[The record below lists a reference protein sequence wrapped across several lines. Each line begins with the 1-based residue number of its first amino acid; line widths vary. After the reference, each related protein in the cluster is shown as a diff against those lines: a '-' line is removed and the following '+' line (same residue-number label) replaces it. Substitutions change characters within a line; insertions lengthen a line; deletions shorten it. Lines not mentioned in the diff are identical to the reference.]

1 MQVMLTLFHHSAPK
15 WLNDPHSEYGDF
27 GGWPSANATEQFVNF
42 AEVVIDGLGA
52 EVDYWTIFN
61 EPHVYTILTHCAGVW
76 PPGKDF
82 SMFNALH
89 CFSPFGDYAKA
100 LSNMATA
107 HKAVYDSL
115 HQRFPNAKVRL
126 ASSACFKGGGR
137 LPPWWV
143 TMSEPC
149 AHGLRGLGHS
159 LRGVHTQCA
168 HSVHAHDPNRKLARA
183 TGGGGA
189 PRGVRDGAR
198 RDGHPR
204 RSVQPLHVHV
214 LVRGPDPHALRLHRP
229 QLLRPGALASAPS
242 PRVGDTARR
251 APCSV
256 YDPKPLSEQ
265 HLHTRHQPTPSFALA
280 RPRLTLAWSLCV
292 GRSSSTATA

>member
-89 CFSPFGDYAKA
+89 CFSLFGDYAKA

-126 ASSACFKGGGR
+126 ASSACFKGGGVGSH
-137 LPPWWV
+137 PG
-143 TMSEPC
+143 
-149 AHGLRGLGHS
+149 GLR
-159 LRGVHTQCA
+159 
-168 HSVHAHDPNRKLARA
+168 
-183 TGGGGA
+183 
-189 PRGVRDGAR
+189 
-198 RDGHPR
+198 
-204 RSVQPLHVHV
+204 
-214 LVRGPDPHALRLHRP
+214 
-229 QLLRPGALASAPS
+229 
-242 PRVGDTARR
+242 
-251 APCSV
+251 
-256 YDPKPLSEQ
+256 
-265 HLHTRHQPTPSFALA
+265 
-280 RPRLTLAWSLCV
+280 
-292 GRSSSTATA
+292 